1 MIRVTILASGSS
13 GNAAIVRAGATTV
26 LVDAGLS
33 ARKIETALAACA
45 IDPASLAG
53 ILLTHEHTDHTRG
66 LKVLCPKHRIPVF
79 ANPMTAESLRRG
91 GLEAEWKLF
100 QSGSRFELGEL
111 SVNPFSV
118 PHDAADPVGFVL
130 ASGNSSFGVLT
141 DLGYATRQITN
152 AVQGVSALLVES
164 NHDESLLQNDTKR
177 PWSVKQRI
185 LSRHGHLSNQAAADL
200 VASAASPSL
209 RHIAL
214 AHLSADC
221 NTPELA
227 RTAVREKL
235 ESTGIPLPEIHCPG
249 TPESPLPLV
258 FEI

>member
-13 GNAAIVRAGATTV
+13 GNAVIVSTGATTI

-33 ARKIETALAACA
+33 AKKLESALAAHT
-45 IDPASLAG
+45 PGPQSLAG
-53 ILLTHEHTDHTRG
+53 ILLTHEHGDHTRG
-66 LKVLCPKHRIPVF
+66 LKILCAKFGTPVY
-79 ANPMTAESLRRG
+79 ANPRTAEHLRHA
-91 GLEAEWKLF
+91 GLQAPWRFF
-100 QSGSRFELGEL
+100 QSGSPFELGCF
-111 SVNPFSV
+111 SVRPFSV
-118 PHDAADPVGFVL
+118 PHDAADPVGFSVSNGGP
-130 ASGNSSFGVLT
+130 AFAIAT
-141 DLGYATRQITN
+141 DLGYATRQVADAIRG
-152 AVQGVSALLVES
+152 AGALLVES
-164 NHDESLLQNDTKR
+164 NHDETLLHGDTKR

-185 LSRHGHLSNQAAADL
+185 LSRHGHLSNQAAAEL
-200 VASAASPSL
+200 IASAATPSL

-249 TPESPLPLV
+249 TPESPLPLA

>member
-1 MIRVTILASGSS
+1 MSSRFRLILQAHRPENSS
-13 GNAAIVRAGATTV
+13 GRMDKYLPEIAADIRRRVVRAMNAFEYETLV
-26 LVDAGLS
+26 LDDAG
-33 ARKIETALAACA
+33 
-45 IDPASLAG
+45 ID
-53 ILLTHEHTDHTRG
+53 
-66 LKVLCPKHRIPVF
+66 
-79 ANPMTAESLRRG
+79 
-91 GLEAEWKLF
+91 
-100 QSGSRFELGEL
+100 
-111 SVNPFSV
+111 
-118 PHDAADPVGFVL
+118 
-130 ASGNSSFGVLT
+130 
-141 DLGYATRQITN
+141 DL
-152 AVQGVSALLVES
+152 SALLVES

>member
-1 MIRVTILASGSS
+1 
-13 GNAAIVRAGATTV
+13 
-26 LVDAGLS
+26 
-33 ARKIETALAACA
+33 
-45 IDPASLAG
+45 
-53 ILLTHEHTDHTRG
+53 
-66 LKVLCPKHRIPVF
+66 
-79 ANPMTAESLRRG
+79 
-91 GLEAEWKLF
+91 LEAEWKLF
-100 QSGSRFELGEL
+100 KSGSRFELGEL

-141 DLGYATRQITN
+141 DLGSATRQITN